1 MIEIF
6 HSVLDNRK
14 LICLL
19 YREAALDLKTYSNP
33 LSSHSLC
40 SDSNMCFIFQSKLS
54 KNSSKIKMGS
64 GFRIDSG
71 NKKLPHT
78 QKKEKGEMK
87 DEFFFFMPPNFYTSC
102 CCCP

>member
-1 MIEIF
+1 MTEIF
-6 HSVLDNRK
+6 HSVLDNHK

-54 KNSSKIKMGS
+54 KNSSKIRM
-64 GFRIDSG
+64 DSG
-71 NKKLPHT
+71 LILPGIKNKTSPHT
-78 QKKEKGEMK
+78 QKGKR
-87 DEFFFFMPPNFYTSC
+87 
-102 CCCP
+102 